1 MQGIAMNPAAP
12 HALPPAAAVVE
23 LRRVSKHYQLGDS
36 RIDALRQVSLAIR
49 PGEFVAVW
57 GPSGSG
63 KSTLC
68 NLVGLLDAPSSG
80 QVLFDGTD
88 VATLSD
94 NQRSIARNRSI
105 GFVFQNFNLVPV
117 LSALENVMLPLQIGR
132 AGTRQARAAAL
143 RRLDEVGLS
152 THLAHR
158 PARLSGGQQQRVAI
172 ARALIGAPALV
183 VADEPTANLDSSN
196 ALRVIALM
204 RRIGHAEGTA
214 FVFST
219 HDERLLD
226 RVDRRLRMHD
236 GVLVEEGAAAVPP
249 VPAVSAPATQVTS

>member
-1 MQGIAMNPAAP
+1 MATSDTFP
-12 HALPPAAAVVE
+12 VVE

-49 PGEFVAVW
+49 PGEFIAVW

-68 NLVGLLDAPSSG
+68 NLVGMLDTPSSG
-80 QVLFDGTD
+80 HVLFDGVD
-88 VATLSD
+88 VGTLSD
-94 NQRSIARNRSI
+94 NQRSTARNRNI

-117 LSALENVMLPLQIGR
+117 LSALENVMLPLQVGQASGR
-132 AGTRQARAAAL
+132 TARAAAA
-143 RRLDEVGLS
+143 RRLEEVGLAS
-152 THLAHR
+152 HMAHR
-158 PARLSGGQQQRVAI
+158 PARMSGGQQQRVAI
-172 ARALIGAPALV
+172 ARALIGSPVLV
-183 VADEPTANLDSSN
+183 VADEPTANLDSTN

-204 RRIGHAEGTA
+204 REISHAEGTA

-219 HDERLLD
+219 HDERLLE

-236 GVLVEEGAAAVPP
+236 GILTEEPGASHPAVPVPPP
-249 VPAVSAPATQVTS
+249 VPAAQVASW